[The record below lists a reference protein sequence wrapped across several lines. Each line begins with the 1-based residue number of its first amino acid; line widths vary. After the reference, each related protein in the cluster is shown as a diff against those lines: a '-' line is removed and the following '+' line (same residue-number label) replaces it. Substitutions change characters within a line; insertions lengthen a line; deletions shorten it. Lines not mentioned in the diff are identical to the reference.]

1 MFKYLL
7 KLFLLGC
14 LIPIKL
20 IKERKVIKNVAIE
33 GGRFEIRLGF
43 HTSFN
48 NSPVFYLSTL
58 DSIVQ
63 EHRPVLTSTFIF
75 VDFKAAL
82 LPI

>member
-7 KLFLLGC
+7 KLFLFGC

-43 HTSFN
+43 HTSLN

-63 EHRPVLTSTFIF
+63 EHRPGT
-75 VDFKAAL
+75 DFYIHL
-82 LPI
+82 C